1 SYELSP
7 FYNRRNFDNQ
17 TNVRPS
23 SSTDTGGT
31 SAASQSN
38 KSRRAAKRPHATL
51 LNGIP
56 DSWSEQTTLALACP
70 ICFDTFSQPQVKK
83 CRHTFCKDYILKHIE
98 NQSRFPK
105 CTVRLSKDDLTPN
118 FAMNELII
126 LGKKSK
132 SIKLDPQGSSSL
144 NCSSDLRDS
153 LLLVSNPVS
162 SFSLNDVDILMAIL
176 QRKKETFTLESEQQ
190 CKFPTVDF
198 LKELQKKIK
207 KKAKQNLER
216 ELELIN
222 QDLQHASAY
231 SAATTAIKSDDG
243 STSVLDSSVVEGLT
257 SPLPRC
263 FDSII
268 LWRFAFCLIEVGGR
282 GGYNRGSQLIDYVN
296 RLDRYCPWCG
306 HVIFD
311 SALERPTQCPN
322 NRCLC
327 LLQMGRPMS
336 NGFKRC
342 PLYWLLTHRSFLV
355 CEACGIQ
362 RLAHEVHLNNVNFQG
377 VDPMFVNV
385 QPQPPGPP
393 IDMGNDPEVDAAM
406 AQVPGVNPE
415 DPEII
420 IDINNN

>member
-1 SYELSP
+1 
-7 FYNRRNFDNQ
+7 
-17 TNVRPS
+17 
-23 SSTDTGGT
+23 
-31 SAASQSN
+31 SQSS
-38 KSRRAAKRPHATL
+38 KSRRAAKRPHASL

-70 ICFDTFSQPQVKK
+70 ICFDTFSQPRLTK
-83 CRHTFCKDYILKHIE
+83 CGHKFCNDCILKHIE

-132 SIKLDPQGSSSL
+132 SIKLDPQ
-144 NCSSDLRDS
+144 
-153 LLLVSNPVS
+153 V
-162 SFSLNDVDILMAIL
+162 FSL

-190 CKFPTVDF
+190 RKFLTVYF
-198 LKELQKKIK
+198 LKELQKIK
-207 KKAKQNLER
+207 KTAKQNLER

-222 QDLQHASAY
+222 QDLHHVSAY
-231 SAATTAIKSDDG
+231 SAARTAIKSDDG
-243 STSVLDSSVVEGLT
+243 STSSHRGGNA
-257 SPLPRC
+257 RG
-263 FDSII
+263 
-268 LWRFAFCLIEVGGR
+268 GGR

-296 RLDRYCPWCG
+296 RFDRYCPWCG

-322 NRCLC
+322 NRCLRV
-327 LLQMGRPMS
+327 LKKGRPMS

-342 PLYWLLTHRSFLV
+342 PRCWLLTHP
-355 CEACGIQ
+355 CGRQ
-362 RLAHEVHLNNVNFQG
+362 RLAHEVHLNNVNLQG

-385 QPQPPGPP
+385 QPQPPAPP

-406 AQVPGVNPE
+406 AQVPEVNPE